1 MSVVA
6 VVKMPW
12 VLDVPPSTEATR
24 AAGVT
29 EASETVDDNAALTRG
44 VLVGLGISVP
54 LWLGFAWL
62 ATSLATTLFTG

>member
-6 VVKMPW
+6 MVEMSW
-12 VLDVPPSTEATR
+12 ALDVPPPTEAP
-24 AAGVT
+24 
-29 EASETVDDNAALTRG
+29 EAVDDNAAMTRG

-54 LWLGFAWL
+54 LWLGFGWL